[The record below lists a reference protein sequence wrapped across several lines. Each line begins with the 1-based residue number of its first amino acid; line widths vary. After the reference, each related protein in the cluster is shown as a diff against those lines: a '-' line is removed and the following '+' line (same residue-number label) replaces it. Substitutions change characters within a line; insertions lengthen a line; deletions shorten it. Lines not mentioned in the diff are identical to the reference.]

1 MRFLTDNPKI
11 FLNLPQLIKIENM
24 KKNLL
29 LLAVV
34 LGILPTAFAQS
45 KDNVAREC
53 VLVEVFTGIRCPYCP
68 PAARGIAQMMEEG
81 LAIAPVAYHT
91 SAYSPDTYYTN
102 ETQARASYY
111 GISGYPTVKLDG
123 TMTVDGVVSGSDNMY
138 SYYKS
143 RYNQRINVTS
153 PFTIDLNY
161 ECVEGNTCRVNCT
174 VSQVGECN
182 GNNIRVFIALTQC
195 NIDITWQG
203 IQGLHHVCRDM
214 IPTQTGTPFTGPT
227 MTISETFEMNWP
239 KEDCYLTAWVQNY
252 SGTKEVYQAVRMPM
266 AMDLDYDLALKAV
279 DNVVLKNCSGLQH
292 PTLTVTNFG
301 HETINTF
308 DVRVFDGTDSYT
320 QTWTG
325 NLPQGETIDIVMDD
339 FVAGTTGSLQ
349 FFVEMP
355 NGHADG
361 FMPDNTASV
370 EMGEVTTVDGALLFQ
385 LRTSAH
391 PENLSFEIK
400 NMETEEVEFYFTFD
414 QPNHVYRENIVL
426 PHGACYRLTMR
437 DAAGEGMGNGFF
449 QVKNSSGT
457 IVFNG
462 GNSGSEFTYELATEL
477 LCDGY
482 VAVEENDASSASEA
496 LKVYPNPT
504 TGMVNLNLGKGKW
517 QVQVYDITGRKVM
530 ERQCEGQSNFD
541 LSQQQK
547 GLYLLKAQNGTEE
560 YNTKI
565 VVR

>member
-1 MRFLTDNPKI
+1 
-11 FLNLPQLIKIENM
+11 M

-34 LGILPTAFAQS
+34 LGMLPTAFAQS
-45 KDNVAREC
+45 KENVAREC

-123 TMTVDGVVSGSDNMY
+123 ILTVDGVAQGSDNMY
-138 SYYKS
+138 AYYKS

-161 ECVEGNTCRVNCT
+161 ECVEGKTCRVNCT
-174 VSQVGECN
+174 VNQVGECSGTN
-182 GNNIRVFIALTQC
+182 VRVFIALTQC
-195 NIDITWQG
+195 NIDITWQS
-203 IQGLHHVCRDM
+203 IHGLHHVCRDM

-239 KEDCYLTAWVQNY
+239 KEDCYLTAWVQSY

-266 AMDLDYDLALKAV
+266 AMDLDYDLVLKGV
-279 DNVVLKNCSGLQH
+279 NGVVVKNCSGLQH
-292 PTLTVTNFG
+292 PTLTVTNLG

-308 DVRVFDGTDSYT
+308 DVRVFDGTESYT

-325 NLPQGETIDIVMDD
+325 VLPEGDMIDFVMDD
-339 FVAGTTGSLQ
+339 FVTGTTGALQ

-361 FMPDNTASV
+361 FMADNIASI
-370 EMGEVTTVDGALLFQ
+370 EMGEVVTVDGALNMQ
-385 LRTSAH
+385 LKTGSH
-391 PENLSFEIK
+391 PENTTFEIK
-400 NMETEEVEFYFTFD
+400 NMDTEEILYSFTYD
-414 QPNHVYRENIVL
+414 QANHTYQENLVL
-426 PHGACYRLTMR
+426 PDAACYRLTIR
-437 DAAGEGMGNGFF
+437 DAAGEGMGNGYI
-449 QVKNSSGT
+449 QVKDSNNT
-457 IVFNG
+457 VLLRG
-462 GNSGSEFTYELATEL
+462 GNSFGRFTYEMSAEVRCNGL
-477 LCDGY
+477 
-482 VAVEENDASSASEA
+482 VAVEENNSSTDPEA

-504 TGMVNLNLGKGKW
+504 TGMVNLNLGKGQW

-530 ERQCEGQSNFD
+530 ERQCEGQSNID
-541 LSQQQK
+541 LSQQQQ
-547 GLYLLKAQNGTEE
+547 GLYLLRAQNGTEE